1 MKRAQAHIATSGSIG
16 FKICSIVSVL
26 LFNYMTSPQAV
37 LLRRGR
43 SVSHSAR
50 HVVHQ
55 SRSNSSNSSSNKN
68 VQPDERKPLTSAST
82 AATTVATNSAS
93 SDITPISAS
102 SFLFNQA
109 LIEDAEETS
118 KPRPRQAIDPD
129 AWTGDEPQR
138 SAIIRIM
145 QDSYKP
151 LRIKVGILIII
162 FLIFVFNRCNVM

>member
-1 MKRAQAHIATSGSIG
+1 
-16 FKICSIVSVL
+16 
-26 LFNYMTSPQAV
+26 MTSPPAV
-37 LLRRGR
+37 LLRHSRLL
-43 SVSHSAR
+43 SHSVR

-68 VQPDERKPLTSAST
+68 VQPDERNPLTSAST
-82 AATTVATNSAS
+82 AATIPPNSAS
-93 SDITPISAS
+93 SDNTPISAS

-118 KPRPRQAIDPD
+118 KPRPRHAIDPD

-151 LRIKVGILIII
+151 LRIKVGISIII